1 MRHRR
6 SLTAGAVVAA
16 GASLLWSTSASDLL
30 ADALFSRPGTA
41 SCVPQS
47 ELGRGPALPLRAL
60 TEAEIAAFERDGS
73 VVLRGVLSD
82 EWVGRLR
89 ALVADVFKHPNV
101 WDVLY
106 SRLVANFYCAQ
117 KAILV
122 HHTSACGREV
132 AEAAPTTALA
142 AALLRT
148 SRLRVAEPTDALG
161 NLRHTSSFA
170 DGCGTTGYHTD
181 DAYMPVARADPGRA
195 AVVRLWMPLADF
207 GPQHFPFAPLN
218 DSAPSRAAR
227 AAAGVVLNGTN
238 YARHAA
244 LVASG
249 LADAQELSAGA
260 LGVRRGD
267 VFAFAA
273 TTPHVAEAR
282 DCAAPAAGACLRL
295 ILSFA
300 GDNARYA
307 GGRAAGLIPL
317 RDNQTTGAPLRG
329 AQFPTVWPEMA
340 ADEWAAPFRPGAR
353 TVAAAIA
360 NAVRAGSRSFA
371 GAGAATAARY
381 VGRVAAFAAPW
392 ANAWDD
398 ADGRPVSLV
407 AHFGGALARWAVR

>member
-1 MRHRR
+1 M
-6 SLTAGAVVAA
+6 
-16 GASLLWSTSASDLL
+16 
-30 ADALFSRPGTA
+30 
-41 SCVPQS
+41 
-47 ELGRGPALPLRAL
+47 PLRAL

-82 EWVGRLR
+82 EWVARLR

-207 GPQHFPFAPLN
+207 GPQHFHFATLN

-249 LADAQELSAGA
+249 LAEAQELSAGA

-273 TTPHVAEAR
+273 TTPQRSQTTMRAS
-282 DCAAPAAGACLRL
+282 PSGTAGAKN
-295 ILSFA
+295 A
-300 GDNARYA
+300 GATA
-307 GGRAAGLIPL
+307 S
-317 RDNQTTGAPLRG
+317 
-329 AQFPTVWPEMA
+329 
-340 ADEWAAPFRPGAR
+340 PGAASTPTCR
-353 TVAAAIA
+353 
-360 NAVRAGSRSFA
+360 RALF
-371 GAGAATAARY
+371 TL
-381 VGRVAAFAAPW
+381 P
-392 ANAWDD
+392 
-398 ADGRPVSLV
+398 
-407 AHFGGALARWAVR
+407 